1 MRTTTVSCD
10 SRLVHNIATIISTVH
25 ASAFFDDCI
34 SKSMDDW
41 FGVLREEAGGRG
53 RKGVRKSRF
62 RERGGLY
69 RAAKE
74 GAGSSKAKLA

>member
-1 MRTTTVSCD
+1 
-10 SRLVHNIATIISTVH
+10 
-25 ASAFFDDCI
+25 
-34 SKSMDDW
+34 MDDW
-41 FGVLREEAGGRG
+41 FGVLREEVGGRG

>member
-1 MRTTTVSCD
+1 
-10 SRLVHNIATIISTVH
+10 
-25 ASAFFDDCI
+25 
-34 SKSMDDW
+34 MDDW
-41 FGVLREEAGGRG
+41 FGVLRKEVGGRG

-62 RERGGLY
+62 RQRGGLY